1 MASAQWLMHRERER
15 ERERECVCVCV
26 CAASQFCSVLWY
38 LYSPGC
44 VPVCGQPKGIKL
56 KITEYKLR
64 KMARSITAKRSQTS
78 VKKGTTQ
85 TGMSLWR
92 NSPYFKQRQE
102 ISCIPTGHL
111 QCCIH
116 MYPPPSSCGLRTLVN
131 ACTIKHHHSC
141 LLHIIFFCT
150 LLNPF

>member
-1 MASAQWLMHRERER
+1 
-15 ERERECVCVCV
+15 VC
-26 CAASQFCSVLWY
+26 S
-38 LYSPGC
+38 
-44 VPVCGQPKGIKL
+44 QPKGIKL
-56 KITEYKLR
+56 KFTEYKLR

-78 VKKGTTQ
+78 VKKGTTR

-131 ACTIKHHHSC
+131 ACTIKHHHSR

-150 LLNPF
+150 LLIPFNYHVFCNFPNLYAIIQHIFQHFSLYARSENDSCDIMHISHYFSP